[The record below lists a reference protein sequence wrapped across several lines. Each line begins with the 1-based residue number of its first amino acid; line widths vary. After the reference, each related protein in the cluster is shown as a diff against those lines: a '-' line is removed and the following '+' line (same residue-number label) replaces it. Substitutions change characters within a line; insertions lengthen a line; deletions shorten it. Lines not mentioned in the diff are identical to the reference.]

1 MAVGAR
7 DDIDQLLVRKYATE
21 KVDNHENAPS
31 LVEAEK
37 MLSAMNDYANVHRQM
52 LALKMKLTSACSGIV
67 AKNAKYR
74 IPGQRANA

>member
-7 DDIDQLLVRKYATE
+7 DEIDQLLVKKYASE

-31 LVEAEK
+31 LVEADK
-37 MLSAMNDYANVHRQM
+37 MLEAMNDYANVHRQM
-52 LALKMKLTSACSGIV
+52 LALKVKLKSACSGVI

-74 IPGQRANA
+74 TPPQASNA